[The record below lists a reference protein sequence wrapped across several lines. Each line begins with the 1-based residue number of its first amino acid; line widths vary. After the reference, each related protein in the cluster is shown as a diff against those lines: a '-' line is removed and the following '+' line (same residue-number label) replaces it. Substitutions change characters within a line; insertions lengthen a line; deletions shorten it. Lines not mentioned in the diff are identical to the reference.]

1 MFHALS
7 ADFWYMHAESVGR
20 AYMRLVVLVAASIA
34 VPALMSRQATDPLQ
48 FFSYLLLSV
57 LASYWQVGFR
67 QGGHLLPASLLF
79 VMIGLRTLGSEQAI
93 LLGAANGAALELGAR
108 RGERKPAER
117 ILFVMALWSLGMA
130 AGDYAL
136 RGVAPASHRAELAA
150 AVSAVLTGVAV
161 FLTLSFPDAL
171 LEAIQSAGRVGRI
184 WKEQYFWMM
193 PYFVAA
199 SLLSALFDLA
209 RQQFGWQIPLL
220 LLLAAY
226 LPYRAYQL
234 YLEKVE
240 AGLRHAEEMA
250 ALHLRTIEA
259 LALAIDAKDQ
269 TTQEH
274 LQRVQVYAVEI
285 GKDLGMSGDEL
296 DAVRAAALL
305 HDIGKLAV
313 PEHIISKPGKLT
325 PEEFERMKIH
335 PVVGAQILERV
346 RFPYPVAPIVRSHH
360 ERWDGTGYP
369 DKLKGEEI
377 PLGARILAAVDTLD
391 ALATDRQYRKA
402 LPLDEAVGVVL
413 QEAGKAFDPKV
424 VEVLARRYREL
435 EKLAR
440 SRQVEELKLKK
451 DVEIRGGEAPAAGFE
466 SPAAPIAAGQPDFL
480 SQIAA
485 ARQEAHEL
493 FELAHDLGTSL
504 SLDETLSVLSV
515 RLQRIIP
522 FDAMVVF
529 LIREQVLEPVFVVGE
544 NARLFSSLRIP
555 VGQGLSG
562 WVAET
567 GREIL
572 NGNPN
577 VEPGYLNDET
587 RGTTLQSALAVPL
600 EGLNGIFGVMSLYR
614 ADRNAFSK
622 DHMRLLLAIS
632 SKLAFAVENA
642 LRYRQAESSAT
653 TDFLTGLPN
662 ARSLFLHLH
671 SELACARRKGEPLT
685 VAVCDVDNFKMIND
699 KFGHLEGNRL
709 LRLLGEALRSRCR
722 EYDYVARMGGDEFV
736 LVFSG
741 LDRGF
746 APARV
751 AQLKRAVEEHLQME
765 TGQELLLS
773 IGCASFPEE
782 GGDAED
788 LLTLADREMYRA
800 KQNSEMRQ
808 EARARWRQWTQ
819 QSETLRVN

>member
-1 MFHALS
+1 
-7 ADFWYMHAESVGR
+7 
-20 AYMRLVVLVAASIA
+20 
-34 VPALMSRQATDPLQ
+34 
-48 FFSYLLLSV
+48 
-57 LASYWQVGFR
+57 
-67 QGGHLLPASLLF
+67 
-79 VMIGLRTLGSEQAI
+79 
-93 LLGAANGAALELGAR
+93 
-108 RGERKPAER
+108 
-117 ILFVMALWSLGMA
+117 MA

-136 RGVAPASHRAELAA
+136 RGVAPASPRPELAT
-150 AVSAVLTGVAV
+150 AVSAVLAGVAV
-161 FLTLSFPDAL
+161 FLTLSFPDAVRNA
-171 LEAIQSAGRVGRI
+171 LEEGKRLSRI
-184 WKEQYFWMM
+184 WKERYFWMM

-209 RQQFGWQIPLL
+209 RIHFGWQIPLL
-220 LLLAAY
+220 LLLAVY
-226 LPYRAYQL
+226 LPYRAYLL

-250 ALHLRTIEA
+250 SLHLRTIEA
-259 LALAIDAKDQ
+259 LALAIDAKDE

-274 LQRVQVYAVEI
+274 LQRVQVYAMEI
-285 GKDLGMSGDEL
+285 GRDLGLSQEEL
-296 DAVRAAALL
+296 EALRAASLL

-360 ERWDGTGYP
+360 EKWDGSGYP

-377 PLGARILAAVDTLD
+377 PIGARILSVVDTLD

-402 LPLDEAVGVVL
+402 LPLDEAVGVIL
-413 QEAGKAFDPKV
+413 NEAGKAFDPRV

-440 SRQVEELKLKK
+440 ARQVEELKLDKSF
-451 DVEIRGGEAPAAGFE
+451 DIRGGDAPAAGFQKAAE
-466 SPAAPIAAGQPDFL
+466 PAKDQPEFL
-480 SQIAA
+480 NQIAA

-515 RLQRIIP
+515 RLKRIVP
-522 FDAMVVF
+522 FDAMAVYLVK
-529 LIREQVLEPVFVVGE
+529 EQVLEPAFVVGE

-555 VGQGLSG
+555 LGQGLSG

-577 VEPGYLNDET
+577 VEPGYLNDEAKFS
-587 RGTTLQSALAVPL
+587 TLQSALAVPL
-600 EGLNGIFGVMSLYR
+600 EGLNGVVGVVTLYR

-622 DHMRLLLAIS
+622 DHMRILLAIS
-632 SKLAFAVENA
+632 SKLALAVENA

-662 ARSLFLHLH
+662 ARSLFLHLD
-671 SELACARRKGEPLT
+671 SELSRSRRTGEPVS
-685 VAVCDVDNFKMIND
+685 VAVCDVDNFKLIND
-699 KFGHLEGNRL
+699 QCGHFEGNRL
-709 LRLLGEALRSRCR
+709 LRVLGEALKARCR

-741 LDRGF
+741 LSRDM
-746 APARV
+746 APLRLG
-751 AQLKRAVEEHLQME
+751 QFKSAVEEDVRNR
-765 TGQELLLS
+765 TGYDLILS
-773 IGCASFPEE
+773 VGWASFPED
-782 GGDAED
+782 GNDAED
-788 LLTLADREMYRA
+788 LLSIADREMYRA
-800 KQNSEMRQ
+800 KENSESRQ
-808 EARARWRQWTQ
+808 KARARWRQWAHPLEGTAIQ
-819 QSETLRVN
+819 

>member
-1 MFHALS
+1 MP
-7 ADFWYMHAESVGR
+7 AESVGR
-20 AYMRLVVLVAASIA
+20 AYVRLVVLIAASIVLPA
-34 VPALMSRQATDPLQ
+34 VFSWRAADELQ
-48 FFSYLLLSV
+48 FLSYLLLAG
-57 LASYWQVGFR
+57 LASYWQVGLR
-67 QGGHLLPASLLF
+67 QGEQLLPASLLF
-79 VMIGLRTLGSEQAI
+79 VMIGIRSLHTEQAI
-93 LLGAANGAALELGAR
+93 LLGALNGAALELGAR
-108 RGERKPAER
+108 RGQKKLVEQV
-117 ILFVMALWSLGMA
+117 LFSMALWSLAVA

-136 RGVAPASHRAELAA
+136 RGVAPATSRPELSAA
-150 AVSAVLTGVAV
+150 ISAVLAGIAV

-171 LEAIQSAGRVGRI
+171 RHAVQHGGRLLRL
-184 WKEQYFWMM
+184 WKERFFWAM

-209 RQQFGWQIPLL
+209 RTHFGWQVPLL
-220 LLLAAY
+220 MLLAAY
-226 LPYRAYQL
+226 LPYRAYHL
-234 YLEKVE
+234 YLEKME
-240 AGLRHAEEMA
+240 AGLRHAEEIA

-259 LALAIDAKDQ
+259 LALAIDAKDE

-285 GKDLGMSGDEL
+285 GKDLGMSPEEL
-296 DAVRAAALL
+296 EALRAAALL

-402 LPLDEAVGVVL
+402 MPLDEAVGVIVR
-413 QEAGKAFDPKV
+413 EAGKAFDPKV

-440 SRQVEELKLKK
+440 SRQVEELKLNK
-451 DVEIRGGEAPAAGFE
+451 DVEIQGGEAPAAGFE
-466 SPAAPIAAGQPDFL
+466 AAASSSPPEQPDFL

-493 FELAHDLGTSL
+493 FELVHDLGTSL

-515 RLQRIIP
+515 RLQRIVP
-522 FDAMVVF
+522 FDAMAVF
-529 LIREQVLEPVFVVGE
+529 LIREKVLEPIFVIGE

-572 NGNPN
+572 NGNPS
-577 VEPGYLNDET
+577 VEPGYLNDDS
-587 RGTTLQSALAVPL
+587 RFSTLQSALAVPL
-600 EGLNGIFGVMSLYR
+600 EGLNGVFGVVSLYR
-614 ADRNAFSK
+614 AERNAFSR
-622 DHMRLLLAIS
+622 DHMRLLLAICG
-632 SKLAFAVENA
+632 KLAFAVENA

-653 TDFLTGLPN
+653 TDYLTGLPN
-662 ARSLFLHLH
+662 ARSLFLHLD
-671 SELACARRKGEPLT
+671 SELARARRQGEPLT

-699 KFGHLEGNRL
+699 EFGHLEGNRL
-709 LRLLGEALRSRCR
+709 LRILGETLRSRCR

-741 LDRGF
+741 LKRELAG
-746 APARV
+746 ARV
-751 AQLKRAVEEHLQME
+751 TQLKRAVEEDVRMQ
-765 TGQELLLS
+765 TGQDLILS
-773 IGCASFPEE
+773 IGWASFPED

-788 LLTLADREMYRA
+788 LLSLADREMYRS
-800 KQNSEMRQ
+800 KQQSETRQ
-808 EARARWRQWTQ
+808 KARVRWRQWAQKT
-819 QSETLRVN
+819 EGLRVN

>member
-1 MFHALS
+1 MFRTPS
-7 ADFWYMHAESVGR
+7 ADFPVMHPESVGR
-20 AYMRLVVLVAASIA
+20 AYMRLMVLIAAAIA
-34 VPALMSRQATDPLQ
+34 VPAAFSWNAADQLQ
-48 FFSYLLLSV
+48 FFSYLLLSG
-57 LASYWQVGFR
+57 LASYWQVGAR
-67 QGGHLLPASLLF
+67 QGERLLPASLLF
-79 VMIGLRTLGSEQAI
+79 VMIGLRALAPEQAI
-93 LLGAANGAALELGAR
+93 LLGALNGAALDMGVR
-108 RGERKPAER
+108 RGKPKQVERV
-117 ILFVMALWSLGMA
+117 LFSMALWSMA
-130 AGDYAL
+130 MVSGDYAL
-136 RGVAPASHRAELAA
+136 RGVTPVSSRPELAA
-150 AVSAVLTGVAV
+150 AVSAVLAGIAV
-161 FLTLSFPDAL
+161 FMTLSFPDAL
-171 LEAIQSAGRVGRI
+171 RHALQEGGRLGRV

-193 PYFVAA
+193 PYFVASA
-199 SLLSALFDLA
+199 LLSALFDLA
-209 RQQFGWQIPLL
+209 RIHFGWQIPLL

-259 LALAIDAKDQ
+259 LALAIDAKDA

-285 GKDLGMSGDEL
+285 GKDLGMSPEEL
-296 DAVRAAALL
+296 DALRAAALL

-325 PEEFERMKIH
+325 PQEFERMKIH

-451 DVEIRGGEAPAAGFE
+451 DVEIQGGEAPAAGFE
-466 SPAAPIAAGQPDFL
+466 AAASPAQEQPDFL

-522 FDAMVVF
+522 FDAMAVF
-529 LIREQVLEPVFVVGE
+529 LVKDKVLEPVFVIGE

-572 NGNPN
+572 NGNPS
-577 VEPGYLNDET
+577 VEPGYLNDDS
-587 RGTTLQSALAVPL
+587 RFSTLQSALAVPL
-600 EGLNGIFGVMSLYR
+600 EGLNGIFGVVSLYR
-614 ADRNAFSK
+614 AERNAFSK
-622 DHMRLLLAIS
+622 DHMRLLLAICG
-632 SKLAFAVENA
+632 KLAFAVENA

-653 TDFLTGLPN
+653 TDYLTGLPN
-662 ARSLFLHLH
+662 ARSLFLHLD
-671 SELACARRKGEPLT
+671 SELARARRQNEPLT
-685 VAVCDVDNFKMIND
+685 VAVCDVDNFKMFND
-699 KFGHLEGNRL
+699 EYGHLEGNRL
-709 LRLLGEALRSRCR
+709 LRVLGEALRNRCR

-741 LDRGF
+741 LNHNIAG
-746 APARV
+746 ARIE
-751 AQLKRAVEEHLQME
+751 QLKRAVQEDVRMQ
-765 TGQELLLS
+765 TGQDLILS
-773 IGCASFPEE
+773 IGWASFPDE

-788 LLTLADREMYRA
+788 LLAVADREMYRA
-800 KQNSEMRQ
+800 KQNSETRQ
-808 EARARWRQWTQ
+808 KARARWHQWAQ
-819 QSETLRVN
+819 RSEGLRVN